1 MADNASFLQL
11 SESIQNIQFLKDTPE
26 VSEDERAELEQ
37 YLSDLASRQES
48 KFDAII
54 SMIKKCDT
62 YIVAL
67 ENEMNEIQANLESW
81 KKNKQNMINIIKF
94 AYQQNLISNKPTG
107 VKYQAIIRKT
117 KPRLVDNFSNWDEV
131 ERAEFSLRK
140 TVIVTRVKDETILDI
155 KHEELPDKDRVR
167 EELVADSG
175 LAPVSAQ
182 LIPGCSFTYERRKR
196 LTAG

>member
-26 VSEDERAELEQ
+26 VSDDERAELEQ

-54 SMIKKCDT
+54 SMIKRCDG
-62 YIVAL
+62 YIAAL
-67 ENEMNEIQANLESW
+67 ENEMSEIKANLESW

-107 VKYQAIIRKT
+107 IKYQAIIRKT
-117 KPRLVDNFSNWDEV
+117 KPRLVDNFDNWDEV
-131 ERAEFSLRK
+131 ERSEFGLRK
-140 TVIVTRVKDETILDI
+140 TVIVTRIKDETVLDI
-155 KHEELPDKDRVR
+155 QHEDLPDKDRVR
-167 EELVADSG
+167 EELIVDSG

-182 LIPGCSFTYERRKR
+182 LVPGCSFTYERRKR
-196 LTAG
+196 LTSC

>member
-131 ERAEFSLRK
+131 ERAEFGLRK

>member
-26 VSEDERAELEQ
+26 VSEDERVELEQ

-140 TVIVTRVKDETILDI
+140 TTIVTRVKDEAIVDI

-167 EELVADSG
+167 EELIADSG

-196 LTAG
+196 LTSC

>member
-54 SMIKKCDT
+54 SMIKRCDS
-62 YIVAL
+62 YINAL

-94 AYQQNLISNKPTG
+94 AYQQNLIGNKPTG
-107 VKYQAIIRKT
+107 IKYQAIIRKT
-117 KPRLVDNFSNWDEV
+117 KPRLVDNFSNWDEE

-140 TVIVTRVKDETILDI
+140 TVIVTRIKDETVLDI
-155 KHEELPDKDRVR
+155 KQEFLPDKDRVR

-182 LIPGCSFTYERRKR
+182 LVPGCSFTYERRKR
-196 LTAG
+196 LTSC

>member
-62 YIVAL
+62 YIAAL
-67 ENEMNEIQANLESW
+67 ENEMSEIQANLESW

-117 KPRLVDNFSNWDEV
+117 KPRLVDNFSNWDEG

-140 TVIVTRVKDETILDI
+140 TVIVTRIKDETVLDI
-155 KHEELPDKDRVR
+155 KQEFLPDKDRVR

-182 LIPGCSFTYERRKR
+182 LVPGCSFTYERRKR

>member
-26 VSEDERAELEQ
+26 VSEDERKELEQ

-54 SMIKKCDT
+54 GMIKKCDG
-62 YIVAL
+62 YIEAL
-67 ENEMNEIQANLESW
+67 QNEANEIQANLESW

-107 VKYQAIIRKT
+107 IKYQATIKKV
-117 KPRLVDNFSNWDEV
+117 KPRLVDNFANWDEV
-131 ERAEFSLRK
+131 ERAEFGLRK
-140 TVIVTRVKDETILDI
+140 TIIVTRVKDETILDI

-182 LIPGCSFTYERRKR
+182 LIPGVSFVYARRKR
-196 LTAG
+196 LTAS

>member
-62 YIVAL
+62 YIAAL
-67 ENEMNEIQANLESW
+67 ENEMSEIQANLESW

-117 KPRLVDNFSNWDEV
+117 KPRLVDNFSNWDEE

-140 TVIVTRVKDETILDI
+140 TVIVTRIKDETVLDI
-155 KHEELPDKDRVR
+155 KQEFLPDKDRVR

-182 LIPGCSFTYERRKR
+182 LVPGCSFTYERRKR
-196 LTAG
+196 LTSC

>member
-62 YIVAL
+62 YIAAL
-67 ENEMNEIQANLESW
+67 ENEMSEIQANLESW

-117 KPRLVDNFSNWDEV
+117 KPRLVDNFSNWDEG

-140 TVIVTRVKDETILDI
+140 TVIVTRIKDETVLDI
-155 KHEELPDKDRVR
+155 KQEFLPDKDRVR

-182 LIPGCSFTYERRKR
+182 LVPGCSFTYERRKR
-196 LTAG
+196 LTSC

>member
-62 YIVAL
+62 YIAAL
-67 ENEMNEIQANLESW
+67 ENEMSEIQANLESW

-117 KPRLVDNFSNWDEV
+117 KPRLVDNLSNWDEE

-140 TVIVTRVKDETILDI
+140 TVIVTRIKDETVLDI
-155 KHEELPDKDRVR
+155 KQEFLPDKDRVR

-182 LIPGCSFTYERRKR
+182 LVPGCSFTYERRKR
-196 LTAG
+196 LTSC

>member
-62 YIVAL
+62 YIAAL
-67 ENEMNEIQANLESW
+67 ENEMSEIQANLESW

-117 KPRLVDNFSNWDEV
+117 KPRLVDNFSNWDEE

-140 TVIVTRVKDETILDI
+140 TVIVTRIKDETVLDI
-155 KHEELPDKDRVR
+155 KQEFLPDKDRVR

-182 LIPGCSFTYERRKR
+182 LVPGCSFTYERRKR